1 MADMTAD
8 YMYNNAIALQQ
19 LMENPDI
26 EIKRFPDDVLQLLE
40 SITGE
45 IIDEMIA
52 EDPLTAR
59 IAASYYGFLDKSAEY
74 QRISDQAY
82 LNARQR

>member
-8 YMYNNAIALQQ
+8 YTYNNAVALQQ

-26 EIKRFPDDVLQLLE
+26 EIRRFPDDVLELLE
-40 SITGE
+40 SITRE
-45 IIDEMIA
+45 IVDEMIA
-52 EDPLTAR
+52 ADPLTAR
-59 IAASYYGFLDKSAEY
+59 IAASYYGFLEQSAEN